1 MTTPVLHASTHK
13 GYPAWAPPLPAV
25 AVGQQGW
32 HLLQLDWPLPCAVLK
47 ASALQHNLTWMQQ
60 LVAQAGVELAPH
72 GKTTLSPEL
81 FRAQLAAGAW
91 GITVANIGQLALAAE
106 SGATRAVIANQV
118 LLTHDLAWLTRLLVQ
133 HPGLQAP
140 FLIDSMQQLR
150 TIERFAAQH
159 PCPLQG
165 FDVLLELG
173 LSGGRTGCRD
183 DADALVLARAV
194 RASTA
199 VRLVGLE
206 CYEGLWATGDTQA
219 DTALVD
225 TLMQRMHELASRCDA
240 ENLFQGTE
248 ILLTAGG
255 SAVFD
260 LVAIALLGA
269 ADQPL
274 TLSRPVRGLLR
285 SGCYLTHDHGT
296 YKRLGT
302 LVNQRL
308 AQHGVNGRPWGC
320 ASGLEAALEVWAAVQ
335 SCPESG
341 LVILNAGKRDL
352 SYDMG
357 LPTPIAWCP
366 ATATEAADVSPAP
379 AHWRITA
386 LNDQHAYL
394 STIPVDGTA
403 GGAQLQVGDRLV
415 LGISHPCTTFDKWR
429 WMPLVNDGLQ
439 VTGAITTQF

>member
-1 MTTPVLHASTHK
+1 VTTPVLHASTHK

-32 HLLQLDWPLPCAVLK
+32 HLLQPDWPLPCAVLK
-47 ASALQHNLTWMQQ
+47 ASALQYNLAWMQQ

-91 GITVANIGQLALAAE
+91 GITVANVGQLALAAE

-118 LLTHDLAWLTRLLVQ
+118 LLRHDLAWLTRFLVQ
-133 HPGLQAP
+133 YPGLQAP
-140 FLIDSMQQLR
+140 FLIDSLQQLR

-159 PCPLQG
+159 PCPPQG
-165 FDVLLELG
+165 LDVLLELG

-183 DADALVLARAV
+183 NAQALELARAV

-225 TLMQRMHELASRCDA
+225 TLMQRVHELAARCDA
-240 ENLFQGTE
+240 DNLFEGTE

-260 LVAIALLGA
+260 LVAIALRGA
-269 ADQPL
+269 VDQPL

-296 YKRLGT
+296 YPKSAEST
-302 LVNQRL
+302 
-308 AQHGVNGRPWGC
+308 GV
-320 ASGLEAALEVWAAVQ
+320 
-335 SCPESG
+335 
-341 LVILNAGKRDL
+341 
-352 SYDMG
+352 
-357 LPTPIAWCP
+357 
-366 ATATEAADVSPAP
+366 
-379 AHWRITA
+379 
-386 LNDQHAYL
+386 
-394 STIPVDGTA
+394 
-403 GGAQLQVGDRLV
+403 
-415 LGISHPCTTFDKWR
+415 
-429 WMPLVNDGLQ
+429 
-439 VTGAITTQF
+439 